1 MTTTSDVERME
12 RLMNLAQYASKPIVK
27 YFGKHL
33 EDFRREQVYS
43 KEVVLS
49 DVMRG
54 NVIPDSMIKHTEN
67 FNNDKKNRQIPKPLN
82 VPASQ

>member
-1 MTTTSDVERME
+1 MSQ
-12 RLMNLAQYASKPIVK
+12 AQHASKSIVK
-27 YFGKHL
+27 YFGKQL

-67 FNNDKKNRQIPKPLN
+67 FIAEKKNR
-82 VPASQ
+82 